1 MEETCIIALVDAMV
15 YEMKIGNSG
24 ELGVPELDPRVWE
37 MIPISDE
44 EMKTLQEEITAQ
56 VDDTVR
62 MFF

>member
-1 MEETCIIALVDAMV
+1 MV

-24 ELGVPELDPRVWE
+24 EPGVPELDPRVWE

>member
-1 MEETCIIALVDAMV
+1 MV

-24 ELGVPELDPRVWE
+24 EPGVPELDPRVSE

-44 EMKTLQEEITAQ
+44 EMNRLKEEIAVQ